1 MQWYHYD
8 KNEQIPIVSAATEYI
23 TVSWKRDKW
32 FLIYLDND

>member
-8 KNEQIPIVSAATEYI
+8 KNEQIPIVSAEYI